1 MQRPRRSSS
10 SIFTSATARRP
21 GRSASS
27 KASSDSPWGRRSCGI
42 GTPPYETGC
51 RTRRCSTSGSAAAQ
65 LPTSARRS
73 RLPADGRRCSS
84 TDAGL
89 GRNCMQRSSR
99 RRVVINTDAKNEADD
114 QFAIVHALLSPSLEV
129 RGLIAAHFGTSRS
142 NRSMEESREE
152 IDLLLDLL
160 GVEHHVTVA
169 NGAPAAISNEQTP
182 MDSAG
187 AQLIIAESK
196 LATAQ
201 EPLFVA
207 FLGPLT
213 DMASAILLDPG
224 IVQRD
229 LVVIWIGGVGY
240 GGVETYPGVEFNL
253 GNDIAAANVVFDSG
267 ITVWQVPSNVY
278 SQVSVSYTEL
288 EEKIGGTSKLADY
301 LINQMIEWNRIY
313 WPEPIES
320 RSLGDSPAISLLL
333 YPRGGN
339 FRIVRAPRFGQEG
352 HYLPGSRHPIRV
364 VESVDV
370 RFLLED
376 MFAKIR
382 KFGREAV

>member
-1 MQRPRRSSS
+1 M
-10 SIFTSATARRP
+10 
-21 GRSASS
+21 
-27 KASSDSPWGRRSCGI
+27 K
-42 GTPPYETGC
+42 
-51 RTRRCSTSGSAAAQ
+51 
-65 LPTSARRS
+65 L
-73 RLPADGRRCSS
+73 
-84 TDAGL
+84 
-89 GRNCMQRSSR
+89 SSR
-99 RRVVINTDAKNEADD
+99 RRIIIDTDAKNEADD

-129 RGLIAAHFGTSRS
+129 RGLIAAHFGVSRS
-142 NRSMEESREE
+142 DRSMEESREE
-152 IDLLLDLL
+152 IDLLLQLMGL
-160 GVEHHVTVA
+160 EQQVTVA
-169 NGAPAAISNEQTP
+169 NGAPSGIPDEQTP
-182 MDSAG
+182 RDSAG

-196 LATAQ
+196 LASTE

-207 FLGPLT
+207 FLGSLT
-213 DMASAILLDPG
+213 DMASAILLDPS
-224 IVQRD
+224 IVDRE
-229 LVVIWIGGVGY
+229 VVVVWIGGVGY

-253 GNDIAAANVVFDSG
+253 RNDIAAANVVYDSG

-301 LINQMIEWNRIY
+301 LINQTVEWNRTY

-320 RSLGDSPAISLLL
+320 RSLGDSPAISLML

-339 FRIVRAPRFGQEG
+339 FRIVPAPRFGQEG
-352 HYLPGSRHPIRV
+352 HYLPGSGHPIRV

-382 KFGREAV
+382 KFGRDAA

>member
-1 MQRPRRSSS
+1 MKG
-10 SIFTSATARRP
+10 A
-21 GRSASS
+21 
-27 KASSDSPWGRRSCGI
+27 
-42 GTPPYETGC
+42 
-51 RTRRCSTSGSAAAQ
+51 
-65 LPTSARRS
+65 
-73 RLPADGRRCSS
+73 
-84 TDAGL
+84 
-89 GRNCMQRSSR
+89 NR
-99 RRVVINTDAKNEADD
+99 RRVIIDTDAKNEADD
-114 QFAIVHALLSPSLEV
+114 QFAVVHALLSPSLEV

-142 NRSMEESREE
+142 DRSMEESREE
-152 IDLLLDLL
+152 IDLLLHLMSL
-160 GVEHHVTVA
+160 ERQVTVA
-169 NGAPAAISNEQTP
+169 NGAPSGISDKQAP
-182 MDSAG
+182 QDSAG

-196 LATAQ
+196 LASA
-201 EPLFVA
+201 EDPLFVA

-224 IVQRD
+224 LVNREV
-229 LVVIWIGGVGY
+229 VVIWIGGVGY
-240 GGVETYPGVEFNL
+240 GGVETYAGVEFNL
-253 GNDIAAANVVFDSG
+253 RNDIAAANVVYDSG

-301 LINQMIEWNRIY
+301 LINQTVEWNRTY

-320 RSLGDSPAISLLL
+320 RSLGDSPAISLML

-339 FRIVRAPRFGQEG
+339 FRIVPAPRFGQEG
-352 HYLPGSRHPIRV
+352 HYLPGSGHPIRV

-382 KFGREAV
+382 KFGREAG